1 MKTITSKKAARLLP
15 GLLPDDNKY
24 TRGLCELVVGD
35 PIYAGAG
42 VLAVMAATRM
52 GAGYVRAYT
61 SFETAAALRVVQ
73 PSCVCQPVD
82 TFVEHRHAAC
92 EGRPCAVVVG
102 SGFAVSDAAKATVL
116 DVLRLTQ
123 APVLVDG
130 GGLATLATDEG
141 ASALRERFVAG
152 LPTVITP
159 HRGEAE
165 RILATLNTEEVQASR
180 ARCEKKGIPAAA
192 FDALLIARAFGVIC
206 VLKGPDTYIA
216 DGNEESADDVLV
228 LTCGTPALAKAGTG
242 DVLAGMIAALLAQG
256 MDALEASVLGAE
268 LHARAGLAAAA
279 RWSAIAVCA
288 EDVVECLPAA
298 LAELVGAEGTLR

>member
-130 GGLATLATDEG
+130 GGLARALPHC
-141 ASALRERFVAG
+141 ASASSRGFLRLLPRIGARPTAFLQRSILKKSRHRVLVAK
-152 LPTVITP
+152 
-159 HRGEAE
+159 RK
-165 RILATLNTEEVQASR
+165 ASR
-180 ARCEKKGIPAAA
+180 RRRLTHC
-192 FDALLIARAFGVIC
+192 LLQ
-206 VLKGPDTYIA
+206 GP
-216 DGNEESADDVLV
+216 
-228 LTCGTPALAKAGTG
+228 LA
-242 DVLAGMIAALLAQG
+242 
-256 MDALEASVLGAE
+256 
-268 LHARAGLAAAA
+268 
-279 RWSAIAVCA
+279 
-288 EDVVECLPAA
+288 
-298 LAELVGAEGTLR
+298 

>member
-15 GLLPDDNKY
+15 GLLPGDNKY

-61 SFETAAALRVVQ
+61 SFE
-73 PSCVCQPVD
+73 SCVCQPVD
-82 TFVEHRHAAC
+82 TFVEHRHAAR

-102 SGFAVSDAAKATVL
+102 SGFAVSDASKATVL

-130 GGLATLATDEG
+130 GGLAALATDEG

-152 LPTVITP
+152 LSTVITP
-159 HRGEAE
+159 HRGEAD

-242 DVLAGMIAALLAQG
+242 DVLAGSIGSLLARG
-256 MDALEASVLGAE
+256 MEPKDACALGAFV
-268 LHARAGLAAAA
+268 HARAGVLAAAD
-279 RWSAIAVCA
+279 SAELCVTT
-288 EDVVECLPAA
+288 EDVLAHLPHAIRA
-298 LAELVGAEGTLR
+298 LDRKL

>member
-42 VLAVMAATRM
+42 VLAVMAASRM

-61 SFETAAALRVVQ
+61 SFETAAALRVMQ

-82 TFVEHRHAAC
+82 TFVEHEHASRA
-92 EGRPCAVVVG
+92 GRPCAVVVG
-102 SGFAVSDAAKATVL
+102 SGFAVSDASTATVL

-130 GGLATLATDEG
+130 GGLAALATDEG

-159 HRGEAE
+159 HRGEAD
-165 RILATLNTEEVQASR
+165 RILATLDTEEVQASR
-180 ARCEKKGIPAAA
+180 ARCEKKGIPAA

-242 DVLAGMIAALLAQG
+242 DVLAGSIGSLLARG
-256 MDALEASVLGAE
+256 MDPKDACVLGAFV
-268 LHARAGLAAAA
+268 HARAGVLAAADTA
-279 RWSAIAVCA
+279 ELCVTT
-288 EDVVECLPAA
+288 EDVLAHLPHAIRA
-298 LAELVGAEGTLR
+298 LDRKL